1 MIADLSSWLAD
12 VAGKTGI
19 AWERLFDAPE
29 EKSLRC
35 ATRARS
41 RSSKDRIQEL
51 QDSPTLGFT
60 TFLDTAQ
67 ISALETKL
75 DELRRARDQ
84 I

>member
-1 MIADLSSWLAD
+1 MRPRRRACA
-12 VAGKTGI
+12 
-19 AWERLFDAPE
+19 
-29 EKSLRC
+29 RC

-51 QDSPTLGFT
+51 RNSPTLGFT

-84 I
+84 T